1 MSFHV
6 RVFEHG
12 EWIERAVDI
21 NHFISRNRAEPKR
34 PANLRIP
41 EPAKSPTIGFLSRTV
56 YRSPFIRWVLPAN
69 IRNDSEWL
77 KDNSASNESYGVAP
91 SSDIVLVGDDFIHLK
106 QLDSQSG
113 HLTHLGT
120 EAGFNSRIRA
130 AKAFGEPQQG
140 KIGTK
145 VPDNDQIFIKSELGD
160 GDDSEGD
167 VRSDAPDLPPQLII
181 LAMESQELLFVSAY
195 KSSQRRI
202 KFRKS
207 AVPLPNPKSLLSK
220 PGKHL
225 AVDPKSRAFAV
236 GAAAGLLVIYNAKSK
251 KQMRD
256 ESASQIAHWHPI
268 LNDKI
273 ITVEGM
279 ILKMEFLCPSS
290 NDKDRI
296 ILVLVISKNDR
307 GWLQCFEW
315 DNLSGFQNF
324 RRHQQQ
330 PLMTRK
336 WVSVLTPS

>member
-12 EWIERAVDI
+12 EWIDRAVDI

-34 PANLRIP
+34 PDNLRIP
-41 EPAKSPTIGFLSRTV
+41 EPARSPTVGFLSRTV
-56 YRSPFIRWVLPAN
+56 YRSPVIKWVLPAN
-69 IRNDSEWL
+69 IWKNSECLTDDSIT
-77 KDNSASNESYGVAP
+77 NEDSDANP
-91 SSDIVLVGDDFIHLK
+91 SSDVVFVGDDFLHLK
-106 QLDSQSG
+106 QIDSETG
-113 HLTHLGT
+113 HLNHLGT

-130 AKAFGEPQQG
+130 AKVFGEPGQRRTG
-140 KIGTK
+140 MK
-145 VPDNDQIFIKSELGD
+145 VSNDDKIFIKNELDD
-160 GDDSEGD
+160 GDDFEGD
-167 VRSDAPDLPPQLII
+167 VKSNAFGLPPQLII
-181 LAMESQELLFVSAY
+181 LAMESQELLFVTAC
-195 KSSQRRI
+195 KSSQKRI
-202 KFRKS
+202 KFQKS

-225 AVDPKSRAFAV
+225 AIDPRSRAFAA

-256 ESASQIAHWHPI
+256 ELASQMACSHPI
-268 LNDKI
+268 QNDKI
-273 ITVEGM
+273 ITIEGM
-279 ILKMEFLCPSS
+279 ILKMEFLCPSP

-296 ILVLVISKNDR
+296 ILVLVISKNER

-315 DNLSGFQNF
+315 DNSSEFQNF

-336 WVSVLTPS
+336 